1 MKERHC
7 RTAALIGE
15 PALERLQ
22 QAKIA
27 VFGLGGVGSYAAEAL
42 ARAGIKR
49 FILVD
54 NDCIS
59 ESNINRQL
67 IALYSTLGLPKVVVM
82 RDRIL
87 DINPDSEIET
97 HQIFYSSETSK
108 SIDISRCDCVVD
120 AIDTVSAKL
129 FLAEQTAAC
138 AVPEVSCMGA
148 GNKLDPARF
157 EVADIYETA
166 VCPLARVMRRELR
179 KRGVKELRV
188 IYSREEPVPV
198 FCENLGKKQIPA
210 SISFVPAAAGL
221 LAASEVV
228 RIIMTA
234 PDTD

>member
-1 MKERHC
+1 
-7 RTAALIGE
+7 
-15 PALERLQ
+15 
-22 QAKIA
+22 
-27 VFGLGGVGSYAAEAL
+27 
-42 ARAGIKR
+42 
-49 FILVD
+49 
-54 NDCIS
+54 
-59 ESNINRQL
+59 
-67 IALYSTLGLPKVVVM
+67 
-82 RDRIL
+82 
-87 DINPDSEIET
+87 
-97 HQIFYSSETSK
+97 
-108 SIDISRCDCVVD
+108 
-120 AIDTVSAKL
+120 
-129 FLAEQTAAC
+129 
-138 AVPEVSCMGA
+138 MGA

-166 VCPLARVMRRELR
+166 ACPLARVMRRELR